1 MFFCAGNIIGY
12 FSRRFCYLML
22 LHITEAVSHMCLIEK
37 LFWKFKGNSHKI
49 FAHRSL
55 PGSHYEKVRIANA
68 VFSLALKS
76 LTKCRYFVL
85 QSVVKNDGNFVC
97 KHKHCNRAITTKQ
110 LQRSRYKKWRRFFLH
125 SNLPYLYL
133 VRIQTI
139 CFLFAK
145 FLTYPRN
152 KHNNKCFLDLY
163 REYCPRSLHWTYKLG
178 RYLDLGEYVPA
189 TVSISVA

>member
-12 FSRRFCYLML
+12 FSRRFCHLML

-37 LFWKFKGNSHKI
+37 LFWKYKGNSHKI
-49 FAHRSL
+49 FAHRLL

-110 LQRSRYKKWRRFFLH
+110 LQRNVTKSDVVFSY
-125 SNLPYLYL
+125 
-133 VRIQTI
+133 IQI
-139 CFLFAK
+139 CPICISWEFKQFG
-145 FLTYPRN
+145 F
-152 KHNNKCFLDLY
+152 
-163 REYCPRSLHWTYKLG
+163 SLL
-178 RYLDLGEYVPA
+178 
-189 TVSISVA
+189 SF